1 MWGHWLLPL
10 RALDPCRPGR
20 SGRSGLSVPG
30 PLWPALAAPLFLCS
44 SGLWGHPACL
54 FVACCYL
61 APVGLPALSWLTC
74 GLLVV
79 YLWFTCGLLVV
90 YLRGARGLPRPYSEM
105 LRPCRALTA
114 PLPHPYREMLRPYRA
129 LTAALSRT
137 LWGRC
142 GVIGSSPSRPRPST
156 PIDRQALRKEWGQ
169 APPVAQTCWV
179 KNYCGL
185 PASRGLLVVYLW
197 FTCGL
202 LVVYPLLLCFTR
214 LPWAPVPYRGLAAPL
229 PRFTAIHRDS
239 PRFTANFVGSLWGH
253 WVLSPLAAS
262 SPRAPRALEPL
273 ERTEVKEPCGYLART
288 GS

>member
-1 MWGHWLLPL
+1 VWGHWLLPL

-156 PIDRQALRKEWGQ
+156 PIDRQALHKEWGQ

-202 LVVYPLLLCFTR
+202 LVVYLWFTCGLLVVYLWFTWRPWLTR
-214 LPWAPVPYRGLAAPL
+214 LPWGARGLLRPYREMLRPCREMLRPYRDL
-229 PRFTAIHRDS
+229 PWGP
-239 PRFTANFVGSLWGH
+239 PRGI
-253 WVLSPLAAS
+253 
-262 SPRAPRALEPL
+262 
-273 ERTEVKEPCGYLART
+273 
-288 GS
+288 